1 MRKIKELLLKAA
13 IWQDTRGQDLI
24 EYALLAGFLALAAAA
39 VIPQVGASVGS
50 LFNAIQEQLTTAGS
64 SAGSQGS

>member
-39 VIPQVGASVGS
+39 VIPQVGASVNS
-50 LFNAIQEQLTTAGS
+50 LFTAIQQQLTSATS
-64 SAGSQGS
+64 SAGS